1 MQSVI
6 AVSLLALM
14 AVVPP
19 PPALQDAAT
28 DQTRDSK
35 LARDYHDRMT
45 LGVRVGNSG
54 PFAFLV
60 DTGAE
65 RTVISRELAGQLRLG
80 AGQAISLQ
88 SVLGRRLVETVD
100 IPALQLGA
108 RRIAVPDA
116 PSLPAQHLGADGILG
131 LDSLASQ
138 RVVFDFQKRL
148 MSITPSR
155 GTSARLEGTTI
166 VVDARKRYKR
176 LLFTNAIVDSHSV
189 VVVLDT
195 GSEISIGNLAL
206 QRKLARRRGLQGS
219 VAIETVL
226 GEKVAAGVAKV
237 DRLEIDSLT
246 LTDMSIAFIDADIFR
261 RLKID
266 HKPAMLLGMN
276 AVRAFDRV
284 SVDFATGKVRFVLP
298 GTSKRL

>member
-1 MQSVI
+1 MRSLV
-6 AVSLLALM
+6 AVMLLAVT
-14 AVVPP
+14 AAAPP
-19 PPALQDAAT
+19 PPREEAAAL
-28 DQTRDSK
+28 QTRDAK
-35 LARDYHDRMT
+35 IARDDHDRMT
-45 LGVRVGNSG
+45 LGVRVGNRG

-80 AGQAISLQ
+80 AGKALTLQ
-88 SVLGRRLVETVD
+88 SVLGKRLVETVD
-100 IPALQLGA
+100 IPELQLGA
-108 RRIAVPDA
+108 RRLAVPDA
-116 PSLPAQHLGADGILG
+116 PSLPSQHLGADGILG
-131 LDSLASQ
+131 LDSLAAQ
-138 RVVFDFQKRL
+138 RVAFDFRRRV

-155 GTSARLEGTTI
+155 GAPARLDGTTI
-166 VVDARKRYKR
+166 VVEARRRYKR
-176 LLFTNAIVDSHSV
+176 LLFTNATLDSHPV

-206 QRKLARRRGLQGS
+206 QRKLARGRKVQAS

-226 GEKVAAGVAKV
+226 GEKVVAGVAKV

-246 LTDMSIAFIDADIFR
+246 LKDLNIAFIDASIFR

-276 AVRAFDRV
+276 AVRAFDTV

-298 GTSKRL
+298 GTSKRR